1 MAKPLKDVTKMK
13 ASFWKKLGDEV
24 ADRIQVHTKKG
35 KDVNG
40 VNFKRYS
47 KNFFFEIF
55 LSKNDLKKAKK

>member
-40 VNFKRYS
+40 ANFKRYT
-47 KNFFFEIF
+47 
-55 LSKNDLKKAKK
+55 